1 MSLNPISQYLRTF
14 GFRLN
19 LWYAGIFTLSGA
31 AMFYFLYWM
40 LANAVLQK
48 DLEVLQNQIR
58 DYTRIYRDGG
68 TPALRR
74 WLDERKRTGEL
85 KAFFVRI
92 STPGDREVFLEASE
106 NWLEFNAY
114 QMGPLVFKSCDY
126 LRIPESDEQ
135 DLLLAYSKLWNGYTL
150 VAGKSMDNQ
159 QAWLEPFRRVFIG
172 AMIPVV
178 LLGFL
183 GGGFLAWRSMKPVRQ
198 ISSAVQTIIDTGKL
212 DQRVPLPKTEDELTQ
227 LARLFNQMLQHNQ
240 RLIGSMRESLDNVA
254 HDLRTPL
261 TRLRNAAESALRE
274 EQFEE
279 EKASEALADCMEES
293 DRVITMIDTLMSVAE
308 AEAGVMKLNLAP
320 TDLDMVLRESM
331 DLYEHVAEDKSFQ
344 ITVHSSEGM
353 IANIDSQRVRI
364 VFANLIDN
372 AMKYTPEGGEIVA
385 SIERMGDQIVFQL
398 QDTGMGIAESD
409 LDKIWDRLY
418 RADKSRSQRG
428 LGLGLSLVKAI
439 VEAHQGVVKVKS
451 QPSQGSVFI
460 VAFKS
465 SDSAS
470 ISVSP
475 SNAETSKI
483 GTLH

>member
-1 MSLNPISQYLRTF
+1 MSSNPIKQYLRTF

-68 TPALRR
+68 SPALRR
-74 WLDERKRTGEL
+74 WLEERKRTGEL
-85 KAFFVRI
+85 KSFFVRI
-92 STPGDREVFLEASE
+92 TNRSEREVFLEASE
-106 NWLEFNAY
+106 KWLEFDAY
-114 QMGPLVFKSCDY
+114 QKGPIIFKSRDY
-126 LRIPESDEQ
+126 LRIPESEEQ
-135 DLLLAYSKLWNGYTL
+135 DLLLAFSRLANGYVL

-159 QAWLEPFRRVFIG
+159 EAWLEPFRKVFVG
-172 AMIPVV
+172 AMVPVV

-198 ISSAVQTIIDTGKL
+198 MSLAVQNIIDTGKL
-212 DQRVPLPKTEDELTQ
+212 DQRVALPRTEDELTQ
-227 LARLFNQMLQHNQ
+227 LARLFNRMLQHNQ

-274 EQFEE
+274 DQLS
-279 EKASEALADCMEES
+279 EKRAAEALADCMEES
-293 DRVITMIDTLMSVAE
+293 DKVLTMIDTLMSVAE
-308 AEAGVMKLNLAP
+308 AEAGVMKLNLSS
-320 TDLDMVLRESM
+320 TDMDQIVRESF
-331 DLYEHVAEDKSFQ
+331 DLYEHVAEDKALKVTLTLSPGAMAF
-344 ITVHSSEGM
+344 V
-353 IANIDSQRVRI
+353 DPQRVRI

-372 AMKYTPEGGEIVA
+372 AMKYTPYGGKIDA
-385 SIERMGDQIVFQL
+385 SIERIEDQIVFQL
-398 QDTGMGIAESD
+398 QDSGMGIAEKD
-409 LDKIWDRLY
+409 LEKIWDRLY

-439 VEAHQGVVKVKS
+439 VEAHDGYVKVKS
-451 QPSQGSVFI
+451 QPGQGSVFM
-460 VAFKS
+460 VAFKA
-465 SDSAS
+465 SDAS
-470 ISVSP
+470 
-475 SNAETSKI
+475 TSK
-483 GTLH
+483 GNPSK